1 MSNQAQVFLI
11 RAYPAPNHPL
21 YHEFQTAQL
30 IICVGEDD
38 QMKAIDLAK
47 EKLTEEGW
55 IPISFESESTLTED
69 YIKDEG
75 GTVWEEAYN
84 KAKSGDIF
92 FEHRLDEDFLYS
104 SKSGI
109 SPDLPS
115 RITETFIDEVIE
127 EAGGHRLSVEEA
139 NPDETRNPDYRIDNF
154 LIELKDL
161 QKEGLHVESRRK
173 KLAKLLRESGGV
185 ERLSGQNYSKWL
197 DILGGPVKEN
207 VRSAAHQIRQA
218 KEYMGDNTLKGGL
231 LYINT
236 GYYTLSHDI
245 FCQIVEKMV
254 RQYKSEIDLVMC
266 ISNMVHTNGFE
277 SMNNFKFY
285 PGKGENP
292 VEDKIH
298 SAFLNKVGNLMNDW
312 GKEGFKSSSN
322 PAAIIKPYVFEDQGE
337 YYGFEP
343 EILKCS
349 VNKNKK

>member
-1 MSNQAQVFLI
+1 MSNQAQVFII

-38 QMKAIDLAK
+38 KMKAMDLAK

-55 IPISFESESTLTED
+55 MPISFESESTLTED
-69 YIKDEG
+69 FVKDEG
-75 GTVWEEAYN
+75 GIEWEAYN
-84 KAKSGDIF
+84 KAKSGEIF
-92 FEHRLDEDFLYS
+92 FAHLLDEDFLYS
-104 SKSGI
+104 IKSGI
-109 SPDLPS
+109 SPELPP
-115 RITETFIDEVIE
+115 RITENFIDEVIK

-139 NPDETRNPDYRIDNF
+139 NPDETRNPDYRIDDF

-185 ERLSGQNYSKWL
+185 ERLSGQDYSKWL

-218 KEYMGDNTLKGGL
+218 KEYMGDNTLKGGI
-231 LYINT
+231 LYLNT
-236 GYYTLSHDI
+236 GYYTLPHDI
-245 FCQIVEKMV
+245 FCQIVERMV
-254 RQYKSEIDLVMC
+254 GKYKSEIDLVMC

-277 SMNNFKFY
+277 SINYFKFY
-285 PGKGENP
+285 PGKGYNS
-292 VEDKIH
+292 VEDKIR
-298 SAFLNKVGNLMNDW
+298 SAFFSKAMKLMNDW
-312 GKEGFKSSSN
+312 RRGGYRNSSN
-322 PAAIIKPYVFEDQGE
+322 PAEIIKPYAFEDQGE